1 MKNALLAAIF
11 VSGITT
17 ATGAPTAAASKDQQ
31 DPGLASF
38 VNHIRAI
45 DNHAHPNTTDP
56 NDKGADALPLDTLGQ
71 IQLPARVRQ
80 ESPAWITAAKALY
93 GFEGTT
99 LDQQAIKTLT
109 EREKDTL
116 QQKGANF
123 PDWALDQAG
132 IEVMLSNRVAMGPG
146 LSAPRFRWVSF
157 VDAFLFPLST
167 KTEAAATPNRQK
179 LFPMEAQRL
188 QAYLSDL
195 HLAKLPA
202 TLDVY
207 LKQVVTATLESQQKA
222 GCLATLYHLGL

>member
-31 DPGLASF
+31 GPGLASF

-71 IQLPARVRQ
+71 IQLPARVRP

-99 LDQQAIKTLT
+99 LDQQTIKTLT
-109 EREKDTL
+109 GREQDTPGTVRDPQTL
-116 QQKGANF
+116 AFAVSRKSTVHYRRRCIRS
-123 PDWALDQAG
+123 L
-132 IEVMLSNRVAMGPG
+132 PG
-146 LSAPRFRWVSF
+146 LGDERLAGRILRPGSSDPG
-157 VDAFLFPLST
+157 PLRNGRGS
-167 KTEAAATPNRQK
+167 
-179 LFPMEAQRL
+179 
-188 QAYLSDL
+188 
-195 HLAKLPA
+195 
-202 TLDVY
+202 
-207 LKQVVTATLESQQKA
+207 
-222 GCLATLYHLGL
+222 